1 MMGVLGNQNV
11 KFIRKFR
18 WTLHI
23 TDEAGKIVVPP
34 EFVKVSA
41 RPSLSIEET
50 EVNYLSSKSWIS
62 GKSNW
67 NEMSVTYYETQ
78 FGANSPMWTLLQEHF
93 DSKGNFVKPINKY
106 NYGLIM
112 YDGCGTPVEQWVLK
126 GAWPSS
132 IQWGELD
139 HSSSEMTTLE
149 LTLRYSEVVYGD
161 GWKMPED
168 WVIHNPISSGMATL
182 EEFLGRTAISGYRD
196 EIPEA

>member
-34 EFVKVSA
+34 AIRQGERL
-41 RPSLSIEET
+41 RPSLSIEEET

-78 FGANSPMWTLLQEHF
+78 FGASSPMWTLLQEH
-93 DSKGNFVKPINKY
+93 
-106 NYGLIM
+106 LI
-112 YDGCGTPVEQWVLK
+112 QK
-126 GAWPSS
+126 A
-132 IQWGELD
+132 I
-139 HSSSEMTTLE
+139 SSSRSTNTI
-149 LTLRYSEVVYGD
+149 TV
-161 GWKMPED
+161 
-168 WVIHNPISSGMATL
+168 
-182 EEFLGRTAISGYRD
+182 
-196 EIPEA
+196 